1 MTATYQRLSDV
12 LVELGVE
19 PDEIRPEANL
29 RTELEVDSAE
39 LVEIVAQV
47 APTTVDGKALKSVR
61 TLTDLTRFLDE
72 LS

>member
-1 MTATYQRLSDV
+1 MTTTYTRVTDV

-19 PDEIRPEANL
+19 PEEIRPEANL

-61 TLTDLTRFLDE
+61 TIDDLTRFLDK
-72 LS
+72 LG